1 MFIPVLRSPDVSK
14 DFSLYPTTDASDH
27 GKGAV
32 LSQRD
37 QDGDNHPVAYYSQ
50 KLLPR
55 EQQYSTI
62 EKECLTIKLVTHA
75 FHVYLLGQP
84 FTIQMDQCA
93 LEWLEREQPTID
105 SLEF

>member
-1 MFIPVLRSPDVSK
+1 MFQRTFHFILQM
-14 DFSLYPTTDASDH
+14 DASDH
-27 GKGAV
+27 GIGAV

-37 QDGDNHPVAYYSQ
+37 QDEDYHPIAYYSR

-55 EQQYSTI
+55 EQRYSTI
-62 EKECLTIKLVTHA
+62 EKECLTIKLATHA

-84 FTIQMDQCA
+84 FTIQMDHHA

-105 SLEF
+105 SLEFSSPTV